1 MEFTESEMRAQI
13 IDYFKSNKVSGYTL
27 TEELPWDNQGN
38 PLYLKNFKYI
48 YVDSDQIAQ
57 EPLIDVLNGPG
68 IVNEITT
75 VSAYITTDAK
85 TQPSNYAT
93 MVTTFKNARL
103 DTDIAGVTQRA
114 TQVTTSF
121 TADAQVTQFDFS
133 FRKLIVNS

>member
-1 MEFTESEMRAQI
+1 MRTEI

-57 EPLIDVLNGPG
+57 EPLIDVLNGAG

-75 VSAYITTDAK
+75 VRTYITTDAK
-85 TQPSNYAT
+85 NQPSNYAT
-93 MVTTFKNARL
+93 MVSTFMNARL
-103 DTDIAGVTQRA
+103 DTDITGVTQRA
-114 TQVTTSF
+114 TQVSTEF
-121 TADAQVTQFDFS
+121 IGDAQVTQFEFS
-133 FRKLIVNS
+133 FRELIVNS